1 MKKIHSLRTSDTPTR
16 WSKLEC
22 IYNLPPGVRPGG
34 ADTITC
40 PLDRHPKSMILAAAS
55 DCTSALVW
63 NQLIRPRQKPQFVC
77 TQSLSSTFLNIPAN
91 NMRSLKPALVACQ
104 CAWRIRT
111 APSTSTGFSLG
122 HEPGM
127 CEAKILEVS
136 NNRACFIVWSK
147 ADIYANVVAGEYHYR
162 ELRPLYSD
170 LLEEGPVKATDNLF
184 VRNPS
189 WTCGCFRK

>member
-22 IYNLPPGVRPGG
+22 FANYTTHGIYNLPPGVRPGG

-63 NQLIRPRQKPQFVC
+63 NQLIRSRQKPQFVC

-104 CAWRIRT
+104 CAWRMRT

-136 NNRACFIVWSK
+136 NNQACFIVWSK
-147 ADIYANVVAGEYHYR
+147 ADIYMQIVSLWRIKTTLLWSAWGGACESYR
-162 ELRPLYSD
+162 Q
-170 LLEEGPVKATDNLF
+170 PVC
-184 VRNPS
+184 S
-189 WTCGCFRK
+189 